1 MPVLSVFYGIIVRMQ
16 CEHGGKHHV
25 PHIHVICSD
34 KESVFNLDG
43 EQLEGEIPPNKKKLV
58 EAWIEIH
65 KEDLQANWKLLDEGE
80 QSFRI
85 EPLK

>member
-16 CEHGGKHHV
+16 CEHCGKHHV

-34 KESVFNLDG
+34 KESVFTLDG

-58 EAWIEIH
+58 EAWI
-65 KEDLQANWKLLDEGE
+65 
-80 QSFRI
+80 
-85 EPLK
+85 